1 MASYTVRVLGPDD
14 ADVLAHVAPEVFDHE
29 VDARWATEFVADPR
43 HHLVVALDGGTVV
56 GFASG
61 VHYVHPDKPP
71 EFWVNEVGVAPT
83 HQGQGIGRKL
93 MEALLA
99 QGRALGCQEAWVL
112 TEYTNTAARRLYAS
126 VGGVD
131 ALDPTLMVTFYL
143 DDT

>member
-1 MASYTVRVLGPDD
+1 VASYTVRVLGPDD
-14 ADVLAHVAPEVFDHE
+14 ADVLAHVAPEVFDRE
-29 VDARWATEFVADPR
+29 VDARWAT
-43 HHLVVALDGGTVV
+43 
-56 GFASG
+56 SG

-71 EFWVNEVGVAPT
+71 ELWVNEVGVAPT

-112 TEYTNTAARRLYAS
+112 TEYTNTAARRLYES

-131 ALDPTLMVTFYL
+131 APDPTLMVTFYL